1 VGYWGVR
8 SIPSSAAL
16 VEEGVDFDSFFRAE
30 ALSLGRAL
38 YLLTG
43 DRAETEDLVQ
53 EAMARAY
60 ERWDKVQRM
69 DSPAGYVY
77 TTAVNLYRRRRRRAI
92 NRPFFPPSPIRD
104 PAEVAGTRG
113 DLRRALRSLSRQQRE
128 ALVLVEWLGFDS
140 EQAARIL
147 GIRPSSVR
155 TRLHRAKIA
164 LRTHLGG
171 FDA

>member
-1 VGYWGVR
+1 VR

-16 VEEGVDFDSFFRAE
+16 VEEGVDFESFFRAE

-77 TTAVNLYRRRRRRAI
+77 TTALNLYRRRRRRI
-92 NRPFFPPSPIRD
+92 IQRPFLPQSPAPD
-104 PAEVAGTRG
+104 PAEVAGTRL
-113 DLRRALRSLSRQQRE
+113 DLRQALRSLSRQQRE

-140 EQAARIL
+140 DQAARIL

-155 TRLHRAKIA
+155 TRVHRAKIA
-164 LRTHLGG
+164 LRALGG
-171 FDA
+171 IDA